1 MKGIT
6 EPSNDPISTSSRA
19 PLSETT
25 SISDM
30 RFTSNLVLMF
40 HSQHWVVYILES
52 GKPNLMLTGSVGKFD
67 GPYHTPTIFFLGFTM
82 LYVKLYHKHL
92 RVSDIESSDSKSS
105 NDILSLMRDKYNS
118 MLLFQIVYCFGKSR
132 HI

>member
-1 MKGIT
+1 MILAVPAAELHFHFQHEVT
-6 EPSNDPISTSSRA
+6 RDHQTFQLI
-19 PLSETT
+19 
-25 SISDM
+25 
-30 RFTSNLVLMF
+30 F

-52 GKPNLMLTGSVGKFD
+52 GKPDLMLTGSVGKFD